1 MNRTLT
7 ITRKKNFI
15 GCALKWMVKL
25 DGFEVAR
32 INNGESQSI
41 QIDEH
46 PHQMEIVMLSVFGK
60 PTLGVDPG
68 TALIMSGGANCNVT
82 LSLGLGLV
90 KDHINVECSYDIPT
104 ITGADF
110 IDAVTRLMVNIFN
123 GDAILERLNDP
134 NNRRNDLRVICRKD
148 GVHIQ
153 WDVDEVTV
161 GKNWSTGY
169 DEEIIPY
176 EAAGVTMPKEQLTG
190 ERLTRL
196 EDSVK
201 NAILTQTRF
210 VKDEYGCFV
219 LGTNKKSSLY

>member
-7 ITRKKNFI
+7 VTRKKDFI
-15 GCALKWMVKL
+15 SGPWKWMVKL

-46 PHQMEIVMLSVFGK
+46 PHQMEIVALSAFGI
-60 PTLGVDPG
+60 PTLGVVPG

-176 EAAGVTMPKEQLTG
+176 EAADVTMPKEQLTG

>member
-7 ITRKKNFI
+7 VTRKKDFI
-15 GCALKWMVKL
+15 SGPWKWMVKL

-32 INNGESQSI
+32 INNGESLSI

-46 PHQMEIVMLSVFGK
+46 PHQMEIVALSAFGI

-90 KDHINVECSYDIPT
+90 KNHINVECSYDIPT

-176 EAAGVTMPKEQLTG
+176 EAADVTMPKEQLTG